1 MKRLE
6 NIKKKEDKKKQE
18 KLDREMN
25 TDILSDFST
34 NWYTFQVI
42 KVYDSVEVIIDF
54 PYYRRIRKPLG
65 NYQPEI
71 EEEYLRDEGDV
82 TQVIPKGFNV
92 KIYIRVYED
101 EIDIKFDDFHQ
112 RFWRYD

>member
-1 MKRLE
+1 M
-6 NIKKKEDKKKQE
+6 
-18 KLDREMN
+18 
-25 TDILSDFST
+25 
-34 NWYTFQVI
+34 
-42 KVYDSVEVIIDF
+42 
-54 PYYRRIRKPLG
+54 G

-82 TQVIPKGFNV
+82 MQVIPKGFNV